1 MGGAGLA
8 ALGFWLFLA
17 AVVVAGI
24 WYDAREKETK
34 QETLRR
40 IVESGHSIEPAVIE
54 RILGE
59 HQASTADRD
68 LKIAAYITLAASPG
82 FLFLG
87 FAISGGDGAALS
99 ALMGVAGLAF
109 FVGVGLYLAAKLAE
123 RYKNDSAA

>member
-1 MGGAGLA
+1 MTGAGFA

-40 IVESGHSIEPAVIE
+40 IVESGNNIDQEVIE

-59 HQASTADRD
+59 NSASTVDRD
-68 LKIAAYITLAASPG
+68 LKIAAYITLSTAPG
-82 FLFLG
+82 FALLG
-87 FAISGGDGAALS
+87 IAVGATKPL
-99 ALMGVAGLAF
+99 LGVASLAF
-109 FVGVGLYLAAKLAE
+109 SVGLGLYLAAKLAE
-123 RYKNDSAA
+123 KHQNSGTAR

>member
-1 MGGAGLA
+1 MGGAALA
-8 ALGFWLFLA
+8 AMGFWLFLA

-59 HQASTADRD
+59 NQASTAERD

-82 FLFLG
+82 FLLLG
-87 FAISGGDGAALS
+87 IAIGQINADARYP
-99 ALMGVAGLAF
+99 LMGVSGLAF
-109 FVGVGLYLAAKLAE
+109 CVSIGLFLAAKLAE